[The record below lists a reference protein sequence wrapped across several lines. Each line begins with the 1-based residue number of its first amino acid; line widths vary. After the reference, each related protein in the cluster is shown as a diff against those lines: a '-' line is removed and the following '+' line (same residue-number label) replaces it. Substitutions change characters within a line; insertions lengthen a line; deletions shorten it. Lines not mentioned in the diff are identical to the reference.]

1 MRLNLV
7 RSYFP
12 WRRLLRHWLLPIAMV
27 LGVLAYCVIV
37 GMLARD
43 PQSMKTLLL
52 LGLPAGG
59 LALMFF
65 SGYRRFQC
73 ALLILPIAMLAVPFT
88 LPTGAGP
95 AMPVSFV
102 LVLGMTTIWCASM
115 YLRGWQLEP
124 SPLNRPLLV
133 FAAICCLS
141 LPWSIIWRDPILID
155 HWDGQFIIVQVLA
168 LLICLL
174 SISATLLIGNFLQ
187 TTRQLKYLT
196 GLFLLILTLMSL
208 TRIYDLPLEQFL
220 TIKGLWG
227 TWLVALTYGLAIAQ
241 PGLRWWW
248 RVGLLGILGITLNLI
263 VIKDSLWVSGWMPAV
278 VAIFTITWLH
288 SRRAFFVFL
297 IMGALLYQM
306 PPVITFLS
314 EVRQDNAAEGS
325 TTGRLKLWRTN
336 TNLVQ
341 DHWVLGTGPAGY
353 AYYYMTYNRG
363 DARSTH
369 NNFFDIAAQ
378 FGITGLLVWFWIVIT
393 AVREGV
399 YLIQR
404 APPGFLRTLAVIA
417 TGGWMSAT
425 VSMFFGD
432 WVLPFYYNV
441 TIRGFGFTVMSWV
454 FLGML
459 ISIRHLLHAQA
470 EECVQCE
477 VRT

>member
-7 RSYFP
+7 QSYFP
-12 WRRLLRHWLLPIAMV
+12 RQRLLHWLLSIAMV

-43 PQSMKTLLL
+43 PQSMKTILL

-65 SGYRRFQC
+65 SGYRRFQF
-73 ALLILPIAMLAVPFT
+73 ALMILPIVMLAVPYT

-95 AMPVSFV
+95 ELPVSFV

-115 YLRGWQLEP
+115 YLRGRQLEP

-133 FAAICCLS
+133 FGAICSLS

-174 SISATLLIGNFLQ
+174 SISATLLIGNFLR
-187 TTRQLKYLT
+187 TPRQLKFFT
-196 GLFLLILTLMSL
+196 ILFMVIFTLNLLS
-208 TRIYDLPLEQFL
+208 RIYNLPFRFL
-220 TIKGLWG
+220 NVGGLWG
-227 TWLVALTYGLAIAQ
+227 TWFVAITYGLIIVQ

-248 RVGLLGILGITLNLI
+248 RVGLFVLLGMTLNLI
-263 VIKDSLWVSGWMPAV
+263 VIKDSFWVSGWMPAV
-278 VAIFTITWLH
+278 IAIFAITWLH
-288 SRRAFFVFL
+288 SRRAFFVLL
-297 IMGALLYQM
+297 IVGALLYQM
-306 PPVITFLS
+306 PPVITFLA

-325 TTGRLKLWRTN
+325 TTGRVKLWRTN
-336 TNLVQ
+336 INLVQ
-341 DHWVLGTGPAGY
+341 KHWVLGTGPAGY
-353 AYYYMTYNRG
+353 AYYYMTYNHD

-378 FGITGLLVWFWIVIT
+378 FGVIGLLVWFWIVIA
-393 AVREGV
+393 AVREGS

-417 TGGWMSAT
+417 TGGWISAT
-425 VSMFFGD
+425 ASMFFGD

-454 FLGML
+454 FLGTL
-459 ISIRHLLHAQA
+459 ISIRHLLHTQA

-477 VRT
+477 AWT